1 VTRNLTTRNAVA
13 FTKESD
19 KEGTRPMHVLIAQ
32 FKIKPESL
40 QHFEAAR
47 EKILAALSTEQPD
60 GVHYTWCRLRDGHS
74 FMGWL
79 ELDEGLENPLPNMS
93 AGQEFMAHISN
104 WIAGPPIREALD
116 VVGAYRPIRGE
127 RLQLSNVTEEG

>member
-1 VTRNLTTRNAVA
+1 MR
-13 FTKESD
+13 
-19 KEGTRPMHVLIAQ
+19 VLMAQ

-40 QHFEAAR
+40 QQFEAAR

-60 GVHYTWCRLRDGHS
+60 GLHYTWCRLRDGRS

-79 ELDEGLENPLPNMS
+79 ELDERVENPLPNMP

-104 WIAGPPIREALD
+104 WIAGPPIREELD

-127 RLQLSNVTEEG
+127 GLRFSLVAEEG